1 MSNRAPTSPTSVTVA
16 NKGMFAIDTPPK
28 EPMPHTIYDFTP
40 SSVAKKL
47 SSEMA
52 ELEI

>member
-1 MSNRAPTSPTSVTVA
+1 MTVA
-16 NKGMFAIDTPPK
+16 KTGIVCIDTPPK
-28 EPMPHTIYDFTP
+28 EPMPQTIYDLTP

-52 ELEI
+52 ELLI

>member
-1 MSNRAPTSPTSVTVA
+1 MSSKAPMSPRMVTRAKTGICSMV
-16 NKGMFAIDTPPK
+16 TPPK
-28 EPMPHTIYDFTP
+28 LPSPHTIYDCTP

-52 ELEI
+52 DDAI

>member
-1 MSNRAPTSPTSVTVA
+1 MPARVTVT
-16 NKGMFAIDTPPK
+16 NTGRFFSDTPPK
-28 EPMPHTIYDFTP
+28 EPMPQTRYDFTP

>member
-1 MSNRAPTSPTSVTVA
+1 MSSRAPRSPMRVTLA
-16 NKGMFAIDTPPK
+16 KTGILLIDTPPN
-28 EPMPHTIYDFTP
+28 EPMPQTIYDFTP

-52 ELEI
+52 ELEM